1 MQIQQGRRIK
11 EKQSIQTVSG
21 GIGSHG
27 NVILLVVI
35 IVLPRSYH
43 SLLLG
48 STLVVLL
55 VYPEAYSES
64 CRTPK
69 MQLFAKTFKIL

>member
-27 NVILLVVI
+27 NVILSRMIFYCLMF
-35 IVLPRSYH
+35 L
-43 SLLLG
+43 
-48 STLVVLL
+48 
-55 VYPEAYSES
+55 
-64 CRTPK
+64 
-69 MQLFAKTFKIL
+69 